1 MLFETILG
9 GITGLVGNIVTSI
22 FNYKS
27 AKLEIDR
34 AKQQNEFD
42 LKMVDAETR
51 AMIMEAKANIRVT
64 QAQVEGAVDIKDAE
78 AEIAAFKKIN
88 SEASLELY
96 NQLKKN
102 VAIATRCKA
111 ASQREYDDLK
121 ADYEG
126 WFKSSTSAMAVDRQR
141 VTPVWLDSYFGQMVI
156 AYVAMHRTFGAIVIP
171 EH

>member
-1 MLFETILG
+1 MKVKIVLLAFILLG
-9 GITGLVGNIVTSI
+9 TVQPYELIAQNPANPDLTRMRLLL
-22 FNYKS
+22 
-27 AKLEIDR
+27 AKIEDC
-34 AKQQNEFD
+34 N
-42 LKMVDAETR
+42 
-51 AMIMEAKANIRVT
+51 N
-64 QAQVEGAVDIKDAE
+64 DIKDAE
-78 AEIAAFKKIN
+78 AEIAVFKKIN

-111 ASQREYDDLK
+111 ASQREYDNLK

-156 AYVAMHRTFGAIVIP
+156 VYVAMHRTFGAIVIP

>member
-1 MLFETILG
+1 MKIKIVLLAFILLG
-9 GITGLVGNIVTSI
+9 TVLPCELMAQNPANPDLTRMRLLL
-22 FNYKS
+22 
-27 AKLEIDR
+27 AKIEDC
-34 AKQQNEFD
+34 NS
-42 LKMVDAETR
+42 
-51 AMIMEAKANIRVT
+51 
-64 QAQVEGAVDIKDAE
+64 DIKDAE
-78 AEIAAFKKIN
+78 AEIAAFKKLN
-88 SEASLELY
+88 TEASLELY

-141 VTPVWLDSYFGQMVI
+141 VTPVWLDSNIGQMI
-156 AYVAMHRTFGAIVIP
+156 IIYVAMHRTFGAIAIP